1 MQKGKM
7 VILGL
12 LVLAVSAGSLHAQ
25 NASSDFNGG
34 SVFDLTLLQAQGQ
47 YPGYDPEAIK
57 AQQQAAAAP
66 MYAGL
71 KNMAFGLWSWQN
83 GDIFGGA
90 MTAGLE
96 GVGLALVITGL
107 AIMPQDGDEDAGDA
121 DKTNTAF
128 IMFASGAVTLGG
140 GALFG
145 YFWGSSQY
153 KKQNAVATGFGGNPL
168 EHVSFGVVP
177 GVGGSLMYSTSF

>member
-1 MQKGKM
+1 MQKGKIL
-7 VILGL
+7 ILGL
-12 LVLAVSAGSLHAQ
+12 LVLAVSSGSLYAQ
-25 NASSDFNGG
+25 NISGGFNRG
-34 SVFDLTLLQAQGQ
+34 SGFGLTLFQAQGQ

-107 AIMPQDGDEDAGDA
+107 AIMPQDGTPDAGDP
-121 DKTNTAF
+121 DKTATAF
-128 IMFASGAVTLGG
+128 LVFASGAVAMGG

-153 KKQNAVATGFGGNPL
+153 KKQNAVATGFDGNPL
-168 EHVSFGVVP
+168 EHISFGIIP